1 MSWGKFCHLAYTISS
16 CTGTEDVIGEGK
28 RDEPLTWSF
37 PKGRQALSKIL
48 PDSSTQECQE
58 HLKELLAYFV
68 GKKCVIFVLSYLNPQ
83 MSRGVCVE

>member
-1 MSWGKFCHLAYTISS
+1 MPECLAYTISS

-37 PKGRQALSKIL
+37 PKGRHSLSIIL

-58 HLKELLAYFV
+58 RLKELLAYFV
-68 GKKCVIFVLSYLNPQ
+68 GKKISVIFVLSYFIFHI
-83 MSRGVCVE
+83 